1 MTIYMKQMF
10 TWFMIILLVGSSMGC
25 ALQTE
30 TISSTDGSTSFS
42 SDDLSGD
49 TEEVKTTAVITID
62 EQFTTSDYEVG
73 SIADEYSTITL
84 GTGATTAESDAVI
97 VHGDTITITEGGSYY
112 IEGTLEN
119 GQIVIQADAADK
131 VQLVLDNVTIT
142 NYTSPVI
149 YCIEADKVFITTE
162 SNSYN
167 VLQATLVPSDTEEV
181 NLDATIFARTDLTL
195 NGGGTLLVESVDGNG
210 ITSKDDLVITSGA
223 YEIVADN
230 HGLEAND
237 SIRIAGGTISIH
249 AKGDGIQSEHD
260 EDSALG
266 YLYIAGGTFQI
277 VAEDDGLQ
285 SSSLIQI
292 VEGVFSISAGDEAMN
307 AQEEPIITG
316 GTFAIEEN

>member
-1 MTIYMKQMF
+1 MKQMF
-10 TWFMIILLVGSSMGC
+10 IWFVLIVLVGSSMGC
-25 ALQTE
+25 AMQTE
-30 TISSTDGSTSFS
+30 TISSTETIMS
-42 SDDLSGD
+42 SGAEDTNGD
-49 TEEVKTTAVITID
+49 TEEVETTTVITID

-84 GTGATTAESDAVI
+84 GNGATIAESDVVI
-97 VHGDTITITEGGSYY
+97 VHGDTITITEGGTYY
-112 IEGTLEN
+112 IEGALEN
-119 GQIVIQADAADK
+119 GQIIIQADAEDK

-149 YCIEADKVFITTE
+149 YCVEADKVFITTE
-162 SNSYN
+162 SNSHN
-167 VLQATLVPSDTEEV
+167 ILQATLALSDTEEV

-195 NGGGTLLVESVDGNG
+195 NGGGTLVVESIDGNG
-210 ITSKDDLVITSGA
+210 ITSKDDLVFTSGT

-249 AKGDGIQSEHD
+249 AKGDGMQSEHD

-307 AQEEPIITG
+307 APEEPIITG